1 MFIPLLTITLCLL
14 PGAQKLTLT
23 AEPGATI
30 NIRNNN
36 QVKGCQVCT
45 GSGNTQRCSIESL
58 NSFSGSTV
66 SVALECSRPQDVF
79 SIEIVRRISKC
90 LCDI

>member
-36 QVKGCQVCT
+36 KVKGCQVCT
-45 GSGNTQRCSIESL
+45 GSIIKKCSIESL

-66 SVALECSRPQDVF
+66 SVELECSRPQDVF

>member
-36 QVKGCQVCT
+36 KVKGCQVCT
-45 GSGNTQRCSIESL
+45 GSIIKKCNAESL
-58 NSFSGSTV
+58 NYLKGSTV
-66 SVALECSRPQDVF
+66 ELKCSTPQDVF